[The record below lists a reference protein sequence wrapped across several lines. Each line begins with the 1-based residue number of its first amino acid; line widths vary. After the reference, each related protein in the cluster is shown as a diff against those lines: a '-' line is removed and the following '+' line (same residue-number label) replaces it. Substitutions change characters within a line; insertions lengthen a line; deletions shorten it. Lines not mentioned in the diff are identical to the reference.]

1 MSQAE
6 PHSVLQTMRNF
17 DAKDMQQLRQDVA
30 LLAAVQLNIMV
41 DQFNTEMRRL
51 PNIHA
56 PSIQCQVTR
65 RHCSPWYSSI
75 TLELCSKKR
84 ERCQAEG
91 RWLNFHW
98 TDNS

>member
-75 TLELCSKKR
+75 TLDLYSMKR
-84 ERCQAEG
+84 EKC
-91 RWLNFHW
+91 
-98 TDNS
+98 